1 MDYKDDKTDIFDNQN
16 NSSHLDDI
24 DKFFYKNFVNLIDN
38 SNEFMNK
45 NDKVIFQN
53 INLEQK
59 VLSNEENNNVEI
71 LNFDDFDMDN

>member
-1 MDYKDDKTDIFDNQN
+1 MDYKDDKTDIFDDQN

-38 SNEFMNK
+38 SNELKRIEDN
-45 NDKVIFQN
+45 VIFQN
-53 INLEQK
+53 MNLEQK